1 MTTTIDQLTHPS
13 VRQDSVPGG
22 YEVDVTTLTHEALLE
37 HIGRLAVACAHHPEN
52 LALLETFEREFR
64 LERGRIRIKEALP
77 LAKRIEVEK
86 L

>member
-1 MTTTIDQLTHPS
+1 MSDELTKT
-13 VRQDSVPGG
+13 
-22 YEVDVTTLTHEALLE
+22 EVNTLSHEALLE

-64 LERGRIRIKEALP
+64 LERGRIRLKEALP
-77 LAKRIEVEK
+77 VAKSIFLDGWKAEE

>member
-1 MTTTIDQLTHPS
+1 MSDELTKT
-13 VRQDSVPGG
+13 
-22 YEVDVTTLTHEALLE
+22 EVNMLSHEALLE

-52 LALLETFEREFR
+52 LSLLETFEREFR
-64 LERGRIRIKEALP
+64 LERGRIRLKESLP